1 VFIVDPLV
9 VSVLKAAGTVGG
21 FALFVYVLCRLVLGA
36 KKAGGT
42 GSAEILAALL
52 LALGVGIA
60 PAPPREV
67 KIELKRDQDESG
79 DPPNPA
85 PTEPTEPTGRKA
97 E

>member
-1 VFIVDPLV
+1 MLTVDPLV

-21 FALFVYVLCRLVLGA
+21 FALFVYVLYRAVFAA

-42 GSAEILAALL
+42 GSAEVLAVLL
-52 LALGVGIA
+52 LALGIGIA

-67 KIELKRDQDESG
+67 KIELKRDQDESR
-79 DPPNPA
+79 DPENRA
-85 PTEPTEPTGRKA
+85 PTVLTEPTRRKA

>member
-1 VFIVDPLV
+1 MVDPLV
-9 VSVLKAAGTVGG
+9 VSVLKAAGTIGAV
-21 FALFVYVLCRLVLGA
+21 ALLAYVLCRIVLGA
-36 KKAGGT
+36 KRAGGQ

-67 KIELKRDQDESG
+67 KIELKRDEDESG

-85 PTEPTEPTGRKA
+85 PTELTVPSGRNAK
-97 E
+97 